1 MLGCTTTPNLPEN
14 PDDDKED
21 LKDSFSEENSL
32 IIARDGQF
40 NYQIVRSDLKGRG
53 TVEQIVSVQLRQALG
68 DMVGASPA
76 IGTDYDGEF
85 EGFSRQECE
94 FLIGK
99 TNREESDT
107 AYAAMGDY
115 EYSITIVGSKICICG
130 VNDRALQ
137 CAMDDFLANYL
148 KKTDD
153 GIIYV
158 SREMNVLANSYIAEG
173 TYFEVKAAGGSGAA
187 KYDEAL
193 ALACLQGIMNRESP
207 ARVYVNSGGGN
218 DGVGVTH
225 GNDTCHL
232 INPLQKLRTEQ
243 AAVGVDVS
251 RAEDVLL
258 LRHGIRNFFDRSHR
272 IILSFL
278 TL

>member
-1 MLGCTTTPNLPEN
+1 MKRKFFLRVLSATLVVLLLGGMLGCTTTPNLPEN

-99 TNREESDT
+99 TNNSFTLLIGRRNIVHRRKRT
-107 AYAAMGDY
+107 A
-115 EYSITIVGSKICICG
+115 
-130 VNDRALQ
+130 
-137 CAMDDFLANYL
+137 
-148 KKTDD
+148 
-153 GIIYV
+153 
-158 SREMNVLANSYIAEG
+158 
-173 TYFEVKAAGGSGAA
+173 
-187 KYDEAL
+187 
-193 ALACLQGIMNRESP
+193 
-207 ARVYVNSGGGN
+207 
-218 DGVGVTH
+218 
-225 GNDTCHL
+225 
-232 INPLQKLRTEQ
+232 
-243 AAVGVDVS
+243 
-251 RAEDVLL
+251 
-258 LRHGIRNFFDRSHR
+258 
-272 IILSFL
+272 
-278 TL
+278 